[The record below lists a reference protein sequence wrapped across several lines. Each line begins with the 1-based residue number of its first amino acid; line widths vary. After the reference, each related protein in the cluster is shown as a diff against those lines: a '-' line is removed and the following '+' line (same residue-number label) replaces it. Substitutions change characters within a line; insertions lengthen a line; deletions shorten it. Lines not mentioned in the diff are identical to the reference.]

1 MMTNGDI
8 DHVKQLL
15 SQVKKN
21 ARAIENVVTSG
32 NQNHAR
38 FCAEL
43 KDDECDH
50 DWSCS
55 NELAMQAQSADYWMP
70 CGALTLEP
78 KDTHRRRL
86 CPLEN
91 IIRTEEECKAAA
103 RQFEAAW
110 NDQIP
115 SGFARTATTS
125 DLQFR
130 RWTLSDPLWKQ
141 HGRYNDHGFQPVFR
155 DGAWHTGGHADGNP
169 AAPMGCS
176 MDPNG
181 NWIYWNPYM
190 IGQSISEW
198 RVGAEFTPMGGL
210 IHAGQ
215 IEAGTKHQDQIG
227 ICK

>member
-1 MMTNGDI
+1 MMQKKTRGENSDGPVPMMTNGDI

-15 SQVKKN
+15 SQVKRN
-21 ARAIENVVTSG
+21 ARAIEALVTSR

-125 DLQFR
+125 DLQFP
-130 RWTLSDPLWKQ
+130 PLDAQ
-141 HGRYNDHGFQPVFR
+141 RSP
-155 DGAWHTGGHADGNP
+155 
-169 AAPMGCS
+169 
-176 MDPNG
+176 
-181 NWIYWNPYM
+181 
-190 IGQSISEW
+190 
-198 RVGAEFTPMGGL
+198 L
-210 IHAGQ
+210 
-215 IEAGTKHQDQIG
+215 EATWSL
-227 ICK
+227 